1 MSDTG
6 DFNFGHLEN
15 QGIER
20 LRQSFCLCW
29 NFFLGDSYR
38 VKENQMDPC
47 LFDYNFL
54 VNSN

>member
-20 LRQSFCLCW
+20 LKQSFCLCW

-47 LFDYNFL
+47 LFDYNLL
-54 VNSN
+54 VNSK